1 MSRKVTEQEKEAI
14 REWIEKV
21 TGEKYSKPNDPYVS
35 LKDGV
40 LLCGLISA
48 LRCTKMPTYNKET
61 KGVMFKEMENIAYF
75 MQQVQK
81 VGIKL
86 EWTLKALHKNTDM
99 NAVLLSIIE
108 LSNHVKANNTEGY
121 KGPFL
126 ELSTSSENNNSS
138 GNSTNSQ
145 SSMEAASTTKVT
157 SNIVSSP
164 TVVKKSATINS
175 ESSESPISSSGATSR
190 IRRLF
195 GGGNKQEEKTDPS
208 PPSSVTSTIKSTTGT
223 ATTTSPRVTSALR
236 KDDKSSSSTTSPTTP
251 VKSSNTGVNSSSN
264 LPKTSSSSSLSNSNS
279 SPSLLSKISSSDSLN
294 SSSPSRKS
302 SSVSPSEDGSDDDDD
317 EVIEEEVL
325 VQISK
330 LKENIENPTP
340 EYLRSLNQKL
350 EGKTLKWCNKFEN
363 EKGSFYLGEI
373 ILQANK
379 PFKGANEKSIQEQA
393 LNCCSTLID
402 IGALNGFIKYP
413 STVNAIARLL
423 NNKESIKTRMT
434 ALEALTLICTSSEL
448 GFWAVLEALNQYK
461 LEYKEMKRFSDLVDA
476 LKNEKDEKLKAFILA
491 LFNSLINS
499 PQDTSIRMLLRN
511 ELKSLGLDEIVTKL
525 QKDAD
530 NDLIKDQNLKHQIRS
545 FEEEMMSGFIDDD
558 EEEEAS
564 VDNLNVKSL
573 TDPLQISKLLLIRL
587 GGSSVG
593 FTHYRNILRH
603 LLDYT
608 QAFLKDSSEN
618 SAKNE
623 KTLLDSWKSIDNM
636 LYQLTHDS
644 MFSAKMDPIPDVLK
658 SEKMAKILLQKS
670 KKKCD
675 DLTIELENLRKG
687 GGSKLDPS
695 LKSSFEELE
704 RQNKD
709 LLKAI
714 QDRDLLIE
722 QLKRNGAVVGPTM
735 DASSGGTDSS
745 SVPPP
750 PPGMGIPPPPPG
762 MGGIPPPPGMGV
774 PPPPGGLAI
783 SKPPEVK
790 LPELPKRVPKKNVKN
805 FYGDAIKKQKVV
817 NTIWIKDGLAEKTKE
832 VDLNIN
838 ELEELFSNVPKEKK
852 EEKKERKK
860 KDCVSF
866 IDPQK
871 SNNLSIILGYLRLE
885 YSEIKRAILE
895 MDEEV
900 LSQQNIESL
909 KDKTPTDEEIQ
920 AILAYDGDADLL
932 AVSDKFYLAIKD
944 VPRLQSRLN
953 FWSFKYK
960 FENTIPEI
968 IPDLETLHYAS
979 QEILRSKK
987 FKDLLTIVLAMANFL
1002 NANSSKK
1009 DAYGFTLASL
1019 NKLKETKAIDGKTT
1033 LLQYIGIHCMAKN
1046 QDVLKIREDFGNLAD
1061 AIRISLPDVNA
1072 EITKL
1077 REGVSALEKELQ
1089 LPDWK
1094 NKQSDKFYRTMTE
1107 FLKVAKNDM
1116 HVVSVISA
1124 KLEQSLKTICEQ
1136 FAEDEKVVCK
1146 NPTDFFGQVFSFL
1159 DAFMTGFE
1167 EYIRQKIAERKKRQK
1182 KERQRQLQRQQ
1193 QQQMLEEKQNR
1204 LKQQTGGEDSSSTTT
1219 TAASSDQ
1226 DENRANTARHRAM
1239 RERKQSIMSGQ
1250 AFKDRRE
1257 NRIMMKPN
1265 QQQQQPPPQENA
1277 LPFTVNLRKTTPKE
1291 EQ

>member
-21 TGEKYSKPNDPYVS
+21 TGEKYSKPNDPYTS

-86 EWTLKALHKNTDM
+86 DWTLKALHKNADM

-126 ELSTSSENNNSS
+126 DLPSESSATTTSS
-138 GNSTNSQ
+138 TL
-145 SSMEAASTTKVT
+145 TTTTATTT
-157 SNIVSSP
+157 SNVVSTP
-164 TVVKKSATINS
+164 TIVKKSSVTTATTS
-175 ESSESPISSSGATSR
+175 SDSSSESPTTSGATSR
-190 IRRLF
+190 IRRFF
-195 GGGNKQEEKTDPS
+195 GGGNKQEDPS
-208 PPSSVTSTIKSTTGT
+208 
-223 ATTTSPRVTSALR
+223 TTTSPSSPSVSSTTKSTTSPSVTSVLK
-236 KDDKSSSSTTSPTTP
+236 KDDKNLTSGSSPAMTTSSPTTP
-251 VKSSNTGVNSSSN
+251 VKSSNVSSSSN
-264 LPKTSSSSSLSNSNS
+264 LPKTSSLANNSSSS
-279 SPSLLSKISSSDSLN
+279 SLSKISSSNSLHS
-294 SSSPSRKS
+294 SSSPSRR
-302 SSVSPSEDGSDDDDD
+302 SSVSPEDDSDEDDDI
-317 EVIEEEVL
+317 IEEEVL
-325 VQISK
+325 VQIAK

-350 EGKTLKWCNKFEN
+350 EGKTLKWCNKFVN

-402 IGALNGFIKYP
+402 LGALNGFIKYP

-461 LEYKEMKRFSDLVDA
+461 LEYKEIKRFSDLVDA

-511 ELKSLGLDEIVTKL
+511 ELKTFGLDDLMTKL
-525 QKDAD
+525 QKDAE
-530 NDLIKDQNLKHQIRS
+530 NDVIKDQNLKHQIRS
-545 FEEEMMSGFIDDD
+545 FEEEMMSGFMDDD
-558 EEEEAS
+558 EEEES
-564 VDNLNVKSL
+564 SDDNLNVKSL

-603 LLDYT
+603 LLDYSQT
-608 QAFLKDSSEN
+608 LLKDSSE

-636 LYQLTHDS
+636 LYSLTHDS
-644 MFSAKMDPIPDVLK
+644 MFSAKLDPIPDVLK

-675 DLTIELENLRKG
+675 DLTLELETLKKG
-687 GGSKLDPS
+687 GVTSSSKLDPT
-695 LKSSFEELE
+695 LKSPFEELE
-704 RQNKD
+704 RQNKE

-722 QLKRNGAVVGPTM
+722 ELKRNGGIVGNN
-735 DASSGGTDSS
+735 ASSGAIDSS
-745 SVPPP
+745 SSS
-750 PPGMGIPPPPPG
+750 IPPPPPG
-762 MGGIPPPPGMGV
+762 MGGSTGDIPPPPPGMGV
-774 PPPPGGLAI
+774 PPPPGMSG
-783 SKPPEVK
+783 SVPPPPET
-790 LPELPKRVPKKNVKN
+790 
-805 FYGDAIKKQKVV
+805 KVAS
-817 NTIWIKDGLAEKTKE
+817 TIWIKEGLAEKTKE
-832 VDLNIN
+832 VDLNTN

-860 KDCVSF
+860 KDYVTF

-885 YSEIKRAILE
+885 YSEIKNAILE

-900 LSQQNIESL
+900 LTQQNIESL

-920 AILAYDGDADLL
+920 AILAYDGDRDLL
-932 AVSDKFYLAIKD
+932 AASDKFYLAIKD

-953 FWSFKYK
+953 FWAFKSK

-1009 DAYGFTLASL
+1009 DAYGFTLGSL

-1046 QDVLKIREDFGNLAD
+1046 PDVLKIREDFGNLAD
-1061 AIRISLPDVNA
+1061 AIRISLPDVNT
-1072 EITKL
+1072 EVVKL
-1077 REGVSALEKELQ
+1077 REGVASLEKELQ

-1116 HVVSVISA
+1116 HVVSVISS

-1136 FAEDEKVVCK
+1136 FAEDDKVVCK
-1146 NPTDFFGQVFSFL
+1146 NPTDLFGQVFSFL

-1167 EYIRQKIAERKKRQK
+1167 EYIRQKLAERKKRQK

-1193 QQQMLEEKQNR
+1193 QQKMLEEKQNR
-1204 LKQQTGGEDSSSTTT
+1204 LKQSE
-1219 TAASSDQ
+1219 
-1226 DENRANTARHRAM
+1226 EAM

-1265 QQQQQPPPQENA
+1265 QAQENS
-1277 LPFTVNLRKTTPKE
+1277 LPFAVNLRKTTRE
-1291 EQ
+1291 EPQQ